1 MDVDGTVSAAA
12 VRRVRM
18 AARETRREREEGD
31 CGSIVRDVF
40 VFVFAIVFVR
50 RGIGVCWI
58 LWRLRFVIGIVS
70 VERSSPRFHKR
81 TAGYPKQLNIR
92 RGESSPLSRSS
103 QAGIEA
109 SAAIADAQWLSQVQ
123 GFFLFRD
130 GFCRGVLGTSEGGAQ
145 CCRNFLEDVSSL
157 EGS

>member
-18 AARETRREREEGD
+18 AARETRREREEED
-31 CGSIVRDVF
+31 CGSIVRSFLVF
-40 VFVFAIVFVR
+40 VFVR
-50 RGIGVCWI
+50 RGIGGVVGLLESFGVEVCYRYRI
-58 LWRLRFVIGIVS
+58 
-70 VERSSPRFHKR
+70 SSPRFHKR
-81 TAGYPKQLNIR
+81 TAGCPKRLNIR
-92 RGESSPLSRSS
+92 RGESSPLSRSN

-130 GFCRGVLGTSEGGAQ
+130 GFCRGVLGTSE
-145 CCRNFLEDVSSL
+145 SS
-157 EGS
+157 EGWWASSTVLP